1 MPSILDIYDAL
12 LNYWGPQNWWPGETT
27 DEICIGAIL
36 TQNTNWSNVEKA
48 LMNLKRKGLLS
59 ISSIAS
65 APKEIIEE
73 CLKPAGTY
81 RRKALYLMDF
91 SKQVISQ
98 LGCIEKLF
106 TLGPNKARKWLL
118 KQKGIGPETA
128 DSILC
133 YGGNFPLLVIDAYTL
148 RLGKRM
154 GWLSPE
160 INSYD
165 KAQEELQ
172 LYLPKDPKVLGEFH
186 ALIVKHSKEICRKK
200 PRCSMCFM
208 MPCCSAVKDAQI

>member
-1 MPSILDIYDAL
+1 MSSLLNIYNAL
-12 LNYWGPQNWWPGETT
+12 LNHWGPQNWWPGETI

-36 TQNTNWSNVEKA
+36 TQNTNWNNVEKA
-48 LMNLKRKGLLS
+48 LINLKRKGLLS

-65 APKEIIEE
+65 ASKEVVEE

-91 SKQVISQ
+91 SKQVLSQ
-98 LGCIEKLF
+98 LGYIEKLF
-106 TLGPNKARKWLL
+106 TMEPSKARKWLL

-133 YGGNFPLLVIDAYTL
+133 YGGNFPLLVIDSYTM

-172 LYLPKDPKVLGEFH
+172 AQLPKDPKILGEFH
-186 ALIVKHSKEICRKK
+186 ALIVKHSKEICRKN
-200 PRCSMCFM
+200 
-208 MPCCSAVKDAQI
+208 PCCSTCFMISCCSTGKGSQI